1 MKTIARN
8 SYPCVAIAA
17 VIVEGCIQIA
27 PGVHLSTRENI
38 EADQAD
44 WMQEG
49 DKVHDFSKAPYWM
62 TTNDGQVH
70 PIDGPDDDDLIEAM
84 KA

>member
-1 MKTIARN
+1 MITIARN
-8 SYPCVAIAA
+8 SYPVVAIAA
-17 VIVEGCIQIA
+17 VVVEGCIQIA
-27 PGVHLSTRENI
+27 PGVYLSTRENI
-38 EADQAD
+38 EADQLD

-62 TTNDGQVH
+62 TTNDGEVH
-70 PIDGPDDDDLIEAM
+70 PIHGAYDDALIEAM